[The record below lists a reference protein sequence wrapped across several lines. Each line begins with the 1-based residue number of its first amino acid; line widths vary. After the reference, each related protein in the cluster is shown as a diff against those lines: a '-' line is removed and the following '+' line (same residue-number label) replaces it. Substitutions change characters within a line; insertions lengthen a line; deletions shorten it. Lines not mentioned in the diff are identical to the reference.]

1 MNTQW
6 ANEMNEQIEGVYRYL
21 AKVKRNKPQKN
32 IESRAIKK

>member
-21 AKVKRNKPQKN
+21 AKTKKNKKPKN
-32 IESRAIKK
+32 I